1 MSDAAIIDKMK
12 LNVLGKIL
20 SAIKPLVQAGKYE
33 AAGRTA
39 TDFIKMA
46 YYLESKEDVFL
57 GEVLEGVCLQLAE
70 DLEAY
75 EISKEDRETLTTSI
89 AKHLDIITA
98 SYAKGVTTHDML
110 VDIRYDAT
118 IFQFV
123 TARVSPA
130 RLARPLR

>member
-1 MSDAAIIDKMK
+1 M
-12 LNVLGKIL
+12 VLDVLDKIL

-46 YYLESKEDVFL
+46 YYVESKEDVFL
-57 GEVLEGVCLQLAE
+57 GEVLESVCLQIAE
-70 DLEAY
+70 DLERY
-75 EISKEDRETLTTSI
+75 NISNEDRKKLTATI
-89 AKHLDIITA
+89 VKHLDVITT
-98 SYAKGVTTHDML
+98 SYAKGATTHDML

-118 IFQFV
+118 IFQFT

-130 RLARPLR
+130 RLPRALR